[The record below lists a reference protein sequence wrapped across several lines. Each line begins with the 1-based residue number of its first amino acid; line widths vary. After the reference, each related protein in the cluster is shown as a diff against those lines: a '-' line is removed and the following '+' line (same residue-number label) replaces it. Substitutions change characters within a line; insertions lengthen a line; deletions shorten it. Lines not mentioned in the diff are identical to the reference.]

1 MNTAQKHQLAIA
13 RKTLRMTPAGARIMG
28 GMDFP
33 SAYEFVFK
41 TPLRERL
48 YYLVSEYPNPAGIN
62 WELNT
67 YGWDN
72 PADLLAQL

>member
-1 MNTAQKHQLAIA
+1 MDTAKKHQMAIA

-33 SAYEFVFK
+33 AAYEFVFK

-48 YYLVSEYPNPAGIN
+48 DYLVSEYPNHNGLN
-62 WELNT
+62 WELNA

-72 PADLLAQL
+72 PADLLSQL